1 MPQNLPLT
9 RGKDHPI
16 LRAKSK
22 NISTADI
29 ASEEIQTLIADMKK
43 TMHHERGVGLAAP
56 QIGENLRLFTVATK
70 DGDKAFL
77 NPKILWRSIGK
88 EDGEEGCLSLPGW
101 WGAVK
106 RSKNVRM
113 SYYDEKG
120 KKHTIKA
127 KGFFARV
134 LQHEYDHIEGGL
146 YIDRADEYH
155 EE

>member
-1 MPQNLPLT
+1 MSKHLPLT
-9 RGKDHPI
+9 QGKTHPV
-16 LRAKSK
+16 LRARSK
-22 NISTADI
+22 DIPVANI
-29 ASEEIQTLIADMKK
+29 ASEEMQTLIEDMKK

-56 QIGENLRLFTVATK
+56 QIGKNLRLFTVATK

-77 NPKILWRSIGK
+77 NPKMLWKSIGK
-88 EDGEEGCLSLPGW
+88 EIGEEGCLSLPGL
-101 WGAVK
+101 WGTVK
-106 RSKNVRM
+106 RSKSVKI
-113 SYYDEKG
+113 SYSDENG